1 MNSYNKQTTM
11 TTRENATRNWVLVD
25 VENQVVGRAA
35 SKIAQILRGK
45 HRPEYVPHVDNGDF
59 VVIIN
64 AAKVKFTGKKLEKKN
79 YYHHTGFPGGIKEI
93 TAGKQLEKHPERVLE
108 QAIWG
113 MLPKS
118 ALSKNMMKK
127 LKIYAGTEHPHAAQN
142 PVAINL

>member
-11 TTRENATRNWVLVD
+11 ATRENATRNWVLVD

>member
-1 MNSYNKQTTM
+1 MNSYTKQTTM
-11 TTRENATRNWVLVD
+11 VTRENATRNWVLVE

-45 HRPEYVPHVDNGDF
+45 HRPEYVPHLDNGDF
-59 VVIIN
+59 VVVIN
-64 AAKVKFTGKKLEKKN
+64 AAKVKFTGKKLEKKK

-93 TAGKQLEKHPERVLE
+93 TAEKQLEKHPERVLE